1 MQQDGVI
8 MRLVTFE
15 KQVAWEKWR
24 NRQLTIAN
32 EQLMAKVLEQQ
43 QLLIDMKKDCDRL
56 IASVH
61 AEAQERI
68 LIKEREAEY
77 KVSRAKF
84 SPFEIKKTSF

>member
-43 QLLIDMKKDCDRL
+43 QLLIDMQKDCDRL
-56 IASVH
+56 IAREWS
-61 AEAQERI
+61 EAQERI
-68 LIKEREAEY
+68 LEAEY